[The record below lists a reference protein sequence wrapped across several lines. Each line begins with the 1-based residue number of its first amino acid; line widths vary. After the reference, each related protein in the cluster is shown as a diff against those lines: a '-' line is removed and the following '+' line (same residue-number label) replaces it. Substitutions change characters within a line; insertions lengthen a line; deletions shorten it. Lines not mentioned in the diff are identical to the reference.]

1 MHRKQ
6 TVQGWITTVVSV
18 ASALTEEEGK
28 KAVWLKP
35 ELILAL
41 ATIQCWP
48 WSWFPSLAHFPAP
61 QKKEASVCTH
71 DC

>member
-41 ATIQCWP
+41 ATIQCRP

-61 QKKEASVCTH
+61 QKKGG
-71 DC
+71 

>member
-28 KAVWLKP
+28 EGVWLKP

-41 ATIQCWP
+41 ATIQCRP

-61 QKKEASVCTH
+61 QKKGG
-71 DC
+71 

>member
-6 TVQGWITTVVSV
+6 TVQGWRTTVVSV
-18 ASALTEEEGK
+18 ASALTAEGGK
-28 KAVWLKP
+28 KGLWLKS

-48 WSWFPSLAHFPAP
+48 WSWFPSLAHLPAP
-61 QKKEASVCTH
+61 QKKEARVCTH